1 MNTQTETLTIEEV
14 DEKERTIKTALEVA
28 AEEMTALW
36 RGRAWEVKG
45 YDTWQEYLDGSGL
58 TVAWADASAR
68 QQIVLDLREE
78 GMSQRAIADAVGVAQ
93 STVHEDLSA
102 TDRNRS
108 VGRVP
113 VLGLDG
119 KVRTYDVPKPKPA
132 PDLSAEAAA
141 QISADQW
148 VRYVEGALVGLL
160 SSPVHGIEEYVD
172 LAGDKFLVVSDWS
185 DTRRAKAH
193 ERIDLLFDLMSAK

>member
-1 MNTQTETLTIEEV
+1 MNTQTEILTIEEV

-45 YDTWQEYLDGSGL
+45 YSTWQEYLDGSGL

-78 GMSQRAIADAVGVAQ
+78 GMSQRAIADAVGVAHK
-93 STVHEDLSA
+93 TVARDLAPVSND
-102 TDRNRS
+102 TPEP
-108 VGRVP
+108 VP
-113 VLGLDG
+113 VTGLDG
-119 KVRTYDVPKPKPA
+119 KVYHHQPKPKPA
-132 PDLSAEAAA
+132 PDLSEEAAA
-141 QISADQW
+141 QISADTF
-148 VRYVEGALVGLL
+148 VRNVEGALVGLL
-160 SSPVHGIEEYVD
+160 SAPVHGIEEYVD